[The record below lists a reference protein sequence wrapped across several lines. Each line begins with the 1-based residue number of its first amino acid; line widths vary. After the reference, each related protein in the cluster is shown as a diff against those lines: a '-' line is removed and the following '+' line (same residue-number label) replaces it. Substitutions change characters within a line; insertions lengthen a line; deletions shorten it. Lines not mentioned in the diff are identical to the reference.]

1 MRKSL
6 IAVLALATAILNSVL
21 ALTVIERSTCL

>member
-6 IAVLALATAILNSVL
+6 VAVLALATALLNAVITLS
-21 ALTVIERSTCL
+21 VIERSTCL